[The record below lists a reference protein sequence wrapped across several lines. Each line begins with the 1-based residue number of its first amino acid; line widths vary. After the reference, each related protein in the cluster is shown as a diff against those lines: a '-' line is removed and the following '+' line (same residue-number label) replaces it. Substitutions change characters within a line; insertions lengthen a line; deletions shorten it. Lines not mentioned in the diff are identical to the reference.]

1 MLRYCGKLHSISW
14 VSLSKRVKSLVLVNV
29 VPDLLQSCKMITF
42 KIPMQTVKCHGV
54 LSRHVAAAATKG
66 NAGMVTGA

>member
-1 MLRYCGKLHSISW
+1 M
-14 VSLSKRVKSLVLVNV
+14 KSLVLVNV